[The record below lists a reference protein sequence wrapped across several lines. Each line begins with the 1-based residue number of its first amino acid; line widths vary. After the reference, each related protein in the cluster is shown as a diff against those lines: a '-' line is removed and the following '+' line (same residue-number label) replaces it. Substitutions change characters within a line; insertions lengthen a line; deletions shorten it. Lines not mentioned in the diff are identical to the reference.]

1 VYEVVEVAGLCVC
14 ETRAMERVGQKNP
27 KPSFCGSV
35 SGCGGAARGGGA
47 CCGVTAPPPM
57 LK

>member
-1 VYEVVEVAGLCVC
+1 VYEVVVVAGSCVR
-14 ETRAMERVGQKNP
+14 EMRATEWVGQKNP
-27 KPSFCGSV
+27 KPSFRGSV
-35 SGCGGAARGGGA
+35 SGCGGAASGGGV